1 VSANLPELIDQ
12 ARSGDAE
19 PLQKLVRALQA
30 DRTPAPVL
38 VDLTR
43 DESAAVRRAAILGA
57 AGRTEPELRD
67 ALSELAHDPVSAVR
81 RCLADALA
89 ATPGWPLDAAVE
101 RLLRDEDDDIRQ
113 VAARAA
119 RRRPALESTLIGQLG
134 QEQEWRVRRA
144 IAEALADGNPRTVL
158 PALLQAL
165 GSDADR
171 DVAEACAASIE
182 IHLKE
187 LGSYPPGLS
196 RPRLGVLEEAQRR
209 VAAGRHPRLAAW
221 LEERVTH
228 DVDVEQLRGFGTV
241 LTGEAEAGRL
251 PRAYGVEATCAAV
264 QAVLVG
270 APPRAAVLL
279 GEAGCGKTAVVHEL
293 THRLRADPSGPW
305 HVLRVAPSDLLAGTT
320 WLGEWQT
327 KVRNLVQMVRAPRRV
342 ILYVPNLEELSNTG
356 RSSQSDSNVAT
367 ALAPYIERGEIAVLG
382 ESTPEAFRSGLGA
395 VGSLRRLFHAIEVC
409 EPSAAQTRA
418 VLEAVRDESGAI
430 VPEPVVDRL
439 VELADFYLAG
449 TAQPGRTVGLL
460 RRVLSAGAG
469 HDQPVSERDV
479 LTTLSTSTG
488 IPVDFL
494 DDAVPLERATVR
506 AFFEARVMGQP
517 EAVDAVVDLVT
528 LVKAGLTDPAK
539 PFGVLLFVG
548 PTGVGKTE
556 LARALAELLFGDP
569 GRMIR
574 LDMSEFATYDAHERL
589 IGAGSKQGLLTAAVR
604 ERPFAVLLFDEFE
617 KAHPNVF
624 DLCLQIF
631 DAGRLTDNHG
641 RTADFRRTIII
652 LTSNIGSAL
661 AREAPVGFRPSSA
674 GAAPGVE
681 GPDRDATLRELGR
694 WFRPEFL
701 NRLDRVVTFRPLA
714 AETAEKIARR
724 EVARVLG
731 RSGLA
736 RRKLDVDVEP
746 AVLSLLL
753 REGYSPA
760 FGARP
765 LKRTVERLILL
776 PVARSIAAG
785 NVQQGSVLRL
795 LVRNGQV
802 AVEVAPPEGET
813 ETGRQ
818 PDKETRRPA
827 GKEKAGAGESP
838 AAPIQ
843 ARVEALS
850 QRVEELRGQAAPL
863 AARKS
868 ELIARQAAA
877 GFWDD
882 PDSARSAHDQI
893 YRLDG
898 VSTALDAL
906 ERGVRNEAETLRAR
920 RGTPMNLPQVEERL
934 DALESRA
941 QHLAFLVCCQD
952 ARDLGDVFLSLTL
965 VASRGAGLDAVAKLA
980 EMYDGL
986 ARRRGLEVQVLDD
999 RRGGTPHEDAL
1010 TLLLSGAGAYA
1021 LLAGEAGLHLLSR
1034 GRSKSRTGRQRAPD
1048 RDVVRVDVLPLATG
1062 DPLGRDEVRVE
1073 IHSLDSVQGRLLKKP
1088 RFAVSLLHVPS
1099 LTAVR
1104 AWTDGT
1110 KVQAIDRLRPLLAAR
1125 VEAAQS
1131 VTKDPAPSFVRRYIL
1146 GPAPLVRDLRSHRST
1161 GRLDRVLRGY
1171 IDPFLAPHPGTSS
1184 E

>member
-1 VSANLPELIDQ
+1 MP
-12 ARSGDAE
+12 
-19 PLQKLVRALQA
+19 
-30 DRTPAPVL
+30 
-38 VDLTR
+38 
-43 DESAAVRRAAILGA
+43 
-57 AGRTEPELRD
+57 AGR
-67 ALSELAHDPVSAVR
+67 
-81 RCLADALA
+81 
-89 ATPGWPLDAAVE
+89 
-101 RLLRDEDDDIRQ
+101 
-113 VAARAA
+113 
-119 RRRPALESTLIGQLG
+119 
-134 QEQEWRVRRA
+134 
-144 IAEALADGNPRTVL
+144 
-158 PALLQAL
+158 
-165 GSDADR
+165 
-171 DVAEACAASIE
+171 
-182 IHLKE
+182 
-187 LGSYPPGLS
+187 Y
-196 RPRLGVLEEAQRR
+196 
-209 VAAGRHPRLAAW
+209 PRLAAW
-221 LEERVTH
+221 LEERITH
-228 DVDVEQLRGFGTV
+228 DVDTDQLRGFGTL

-251 PRAYGVEATCAAV
+251 PRAYGVEAICQAV
-264 QAVLVG
+264 QAVLLG
-270 APPRAAVLL
+270 AAPRAAVLL
-279 GEAGCGKTAVVHEL
+279 GEPGCGKTAVVHEL
-293 THRLRADPSGPW
+293 THRLRAAAGGPW

-327 KVRNLVQMVRAPRRV
+327 KVRNLVQIIRAPRRV
-342 ILYVPNLEELSNTG
+342 ILYVPNLEELSDTG

-367 ALAPYIERGEIAVLG
+367 ALAPYLERGEIAVLG

-395 VGSLRRLFHAIEVC
+395 VGSLRRLFHAIEVR

-418 VLEAVRDESGAI
+418 VLQAVRDEAGAR
-430 VPEPVVDRL
+430 VAEPVVDRL

-460 RRVLSAGAG
+460 RRVLSAGSG
-469 HDQPVSERDV
+469 PDEPVSERDV

-517 EAVDAVVDLVT
+517 AAVDAVVDLVT

-556 LARALAELLFGDP
+556 LARALAELLFGDH

-589 IGAGSKQGLLTAAVR
+589 IGAGSKPGLLTAAVR

-624 DLCLQIF
+624 DLCLQVF
-631 DAGRLTDNHG
+631 DAGRLTDHHG

-661 AREAPVGFRPSSA
+661 AREAPVGFRPSPE
-674 GAAPGVE
+674 AAPPAPE
-681 GPDRDATLRELGR
+681 GPERDVTLRELGR

-736 RRKLDVDVEP
+736 RRKLDVDVAP
-746 AVLSLLL
+746 AVLALLL

-776 PVARSIAAG
+776 PVARAIAAG
-785 NVQQGSVLRL
+785 NVPQGSVLRL

-818 PDKETRRPA
+818 GDKETRRPA
-827 GKEKAGAGESP
+827 GKDKTPGAESP
-838 AAPIQ
+838 RARSAASAQ
-843 ARVEALS
+843 TRVEAL
-850 QRVEELRGQAAPL
+850 RHRLEELRGLAAPL

-868 ELIARQAAA
+868 ELIALQAAT

-882 PDSARSAHDQI
+882 PDAARSAHDEI

-898 VSTALDAL
+898 VFAALDAL
-906 ERGVRNEAETLRAR
+906 ERGVRNEADALRAR
-920 RGTPMNLPQVEERL
+920 RSTPANLAQLEERL

-941 QHLAFLVCCQD
+941 DHIAFLVCCRD
-952 ARDLGDVFLSLTL
+952 ARDLGDTFLSLTL
-965 VASRGAGLDAVAKLA
+965 VASRGAGLDAVGKLA
-980 EMYDGL
+980 EMYAGL
-986 ARRRGLEVQVLDD
+986 ARRRGLEVQVPDD

-1010 TLLLSGAGAYA
+1010 TLLLSGAGAHA
-1021 LLAGEAGLHLLSR
+1021 LLAGEAGLHQLSR
-1034 GRSKSRTGRQRAPD
+1034 GRSKSPSGRLRAPD
-1048 RDVVRVDVLPLATG
+1048 RDVVRVDVVAVAAG

-1073 IHSLDSVQGRLLKKP
+1073 VHALEGVQGRLIKKP
-1088 RFAVSLLHVPS
+1088 RFEVSLLHVAS

-1110 KVQAIDRLRPLLAAR
+1110 KAQAVERLRPLLAAR
-1125 VEAAQS
+1125 VEAARS
-1131 VTKDPAPSFVRRYIL
+1131 TNKNPAPSFVRRYIL
-1146 GPAPLVRDLRSHRST
+1146 GPAPLVRDLRLHRST
-1161 GRLDRVLRGY
+1161 GRLDRVLRGH
-1171 IDPFLAPHPGTSS
+1171 IDPFLVPTGSS
-1184 E
+1184 AGESHDESVLDQE